1 MYDKSFKQNEEQN
14 SKISKKSSFKLIDL
28 IESNR
33 PVVVVEEE
41 KQENDLNKLKIAI
54 KNTETRD
61 IFKNNTKLEIEFVG
75 FFKSICNCCKN
86 QKDRES
92 FDILEI
98 GKKFIVDKLDLMY
111 FLKIIEQLNG
121 VKSLLLKPY
130 QIFLLDNQK
139 KINLYSKEERI
150 NLYIRDNQNLSSE
163 NEMQLLIIL
172 SIIDKIK
179 EKSLETIDLNFYEN
193 LDPFIKKMMDD
204 IVNGT

>member
-150 NLYIRDNQNLSSE
+150 NLYIRDNQNLSSD
-163 NEMQLLIIL
+163 NEMQLYIIL

-179 EKSLETIDLNFYEN
+179 EKSLETIDLSFYEN

-204 IVNGT
+204 IVNGN